1 MLDQVLSEIPIFQ
14 NLERLQLYE
23 LNSWLVR
30 KDAAAGDIIL
40 KQGAPT
46 DGLYVLAKG
55 AAEVFSHGDSGDVRI
70 ATLQSPSVIGEMGV
84 LINEPRTAE
93 VRATE
98 PSILGFLPQEL
109 LEEKLAENNI
119 TALRIALTLG
129 RIATLRLRTT
139 TRKLL
144 DLTQQHSDETLHV

>member
-30 KDAAAGDIIL
+30 KDVAAGDVIL

-55 AAEVFSHGDSGDVRI
+55 AADVFAHGDGQDIRI
-70 ATLQSPSVIGEMGV
+70 ATLQAPSVIGEMGV

-98 PSILGFLPQEL
+98 ASILGFLPQEL
-109 LEEKLAENNI
+109 LEEKLKENNI